1 MLALSH
7 REVTKM
13 ASTKKSAAATA
24 CAPSKAQL
32 LRFVK
37 IRNESG
43 FQSNL
48 QFQFDA
54 SECGFEVRDLDGPY
68 RYEPGG
74 WRWFTPHGELI
85 EHPGGRMELKEA
97 ANG

>member
-1 MLALSH
+1 
-7 REVTKM
+7 M
-13 ASTKKSAAATA
+13 ATANKSAAEKV
-24 CAPSKAQL
+24 CAFSKAQL

-37 IRNESG
+37 TRNESG

-48 QFQFDA
+48 QFHFDA
-54 SECGFEVRDLDGPY
+54 SACGIDLKDLDGPY

-74 WRWFTPHGELI
+74 YRWFTPYGELI

-97 ANG
+97 ANGNDR